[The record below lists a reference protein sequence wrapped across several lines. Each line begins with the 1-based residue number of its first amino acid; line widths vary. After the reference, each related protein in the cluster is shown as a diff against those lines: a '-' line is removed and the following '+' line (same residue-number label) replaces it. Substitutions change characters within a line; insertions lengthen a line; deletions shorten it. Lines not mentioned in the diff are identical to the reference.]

1 MRYHLWT
8 VLSSRAGPYGVLDS
22 GAVTGAARPVPYC
35 GLSGSGGCSEAYSR
49 SAPLPLSPSGG
60 SLGSGGSA
68 TGPLHCNVCN
78 IAHAVFFV
86 KGRAGISGQS
96 KSQALNA
103 HNFSLLVLSNFDKPT
118 WPPSCPMVGSLRV
131 FLFCSPC
138 SAPLTSSPFDCPLCW
153 FLPVTRSARSP
164 AGTPGT

>member
-1 MRYHLWT
+1 MWYHLWT

-86 KGRAGISGQS
+86 KGRAGISGQIWVRAAAP
-96 KSQALNA
+96 AL
-103 HNFSLLVLSNFDKPT
+103 
-118 WPPSCPMVGSLRV
+118 
-131 FLFCSPC
+131 
-138 SAPLTSSPFDCPLCW
+138 
-153 FLPVTRSARSP
+153 VTRTGPWYNSTAPRR
-164 AGTPGT
+164 GPGRRINR

>member
-35 GLSGSGGCSEAYSR
+35 GLSGSGGCSEADSR

-86 KGRAGISGQS
+86 KGRAGISGQIWVRAAAP
-96 KSQALNA
+96 AL
-103 HNFSLLVLSNFDKPT
+103 
-118 WPPSCPMVGSLRV
+118 
-131 FLFCSPC
+131 
-138 SAPLTSSPFDCPLCW
+138 
-153 FLPVTRSARSP
+153 VTRTGPWYNSTAPRR
-164 AGTPGT
+164 GPGRRINR

>member
-86 KGRAGISGQS
+86 KGRAGISGQIWVR
-96 KSQALNA
+96 AA
-103 HNFSLLVLSNFDKPT
+103 APACLLY
-118 WPPSCPMVGSLRV
+118 
-131 FLFCSPC
+131 
-138 SAPLTSSPFDCPLCW
+138 TSD
-153 FLPVTRSARSP
+153 A
-164 AGTPGT
+164 ADE

>member
-86 KGRAGISGQS
+86 KGRAGISGQIWIRAAAP
-96 KSQALNA
+96 AL
-103 HNFSLLVLSNFDKPT
+103 
-118 WPPSCPMVGSLRV
+118 
-131 FLFCSPC
+131 
-138 SAPLTSSPFDCPLCW
+138 
-153 FLPVTRSARSP
+153 VTRTGPWYNSTAPP
-164 AGTPGT
+164 AGSGEADQQISGDISCIRSSSWRTTL

>member
-86 KGRAGISGQS
+86 KGRAGISGQMK
-96 KSQALNA
+96 KSSIYCAQIFA
-103 HNFSLLVLSNFDKPT
+103 FYFV
-118 WPPSCPMVGSLRV
+118 
-131 FLFCSPC
+131 
-138 SAPLTSSPFDCPLCW
+138 
-153 FLPVTRSARSP
+153 
-164 AGTPGT
+164 